1 MASRLKL
8 DNTAGSLK
16 PKTAVTTAGVMST
29 GTSSKRVPSTT
40 GGNTSVSPTKSR
52 TPDIS
57 LAHSSFSTPES
68 SPASL
73 FAKANRL
80 YQEAKTQIEQSG
92 NIKTSIKETVLS
104 NIAGM
109 YEIILRL
116 SESRQ
121 TLQVQL
127 EKSRAENAATLLKH
141 EREHAEQLSEAR
153 KHSSLPSTAA
163 SPPIELMKELI
174 ENLRDHTKTVV
185 ECQKH
190 TITLTEQLKQ
200 PPQNNISERTY
211 AQAVGT
217 SKHQQNAIK
226 EEIAKMSFP
235 PLQVKSYASVASTP
249 FFKQTQQSVT
259 PATKPAIILTPT
271 TTVNSREE
279 IMESW
284 RKSICLK
291 KLTMHLLN

>member
-52 TPDIS
+52 TSDIS
-57 LAHSSFSTPES
+57 LAHSSFSTSES
-68 SPASL
+68 SPTSL
-73 FAKANRL
+73 SAKENRL
-80 YQEAKTQIEQSG
+80 YQEAKTQMEQSG

-104 NIAGM
+104 NIAEM

-127 EKSRAENAATLLKH
+127 EKSRAENAATLLKL

-153 KHSSLPSTAA
+153 KHSSFSSTAA

-174 ENLRDHTKTVV
+174 ENLQDHTKTV
-185 ECQKH
+185 
-190 TITLTEQLKQ
+190 
-200 PPQNNISERTY
+200 P
-211 AQAVGT
+211 
-217 SKHQQNAIK
+217 
-226 EEIAKMSFP
+226 
-235 PLQVKSYASVASTP
+235 
-249 FFKQTQQSVT
+249 
-259 PATKPAIILTPT
+259 
-271 TTVNSREE
+271 TVNLAP
-279 IMESW
+279 
-284 RKSICLK
+284 LK
-291 KLTMHLLN
+291 GL